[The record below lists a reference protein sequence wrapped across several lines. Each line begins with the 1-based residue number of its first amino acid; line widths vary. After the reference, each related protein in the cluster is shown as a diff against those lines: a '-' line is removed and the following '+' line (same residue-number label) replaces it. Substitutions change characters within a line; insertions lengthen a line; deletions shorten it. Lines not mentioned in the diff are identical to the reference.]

1 MIMRASAAVLSAV
14 LLAALVSCT
23 AQAPRAA
30 KLDQVPPPDA
40 QQAADSSYDWHAL
53 LIAPFGSSL
62 KDIPLTLHEVLLFR
76 DEAHG
81 TTAADDAE
89 CYGADVAAPRFIGR
103 TPDEYL
109 LCFTRDRLSRIQ
121 ASVRLAPEQ
130 AVEVFTAACAIW
142 LKNAASAP
150 GAAPTPAPT
159 PPPAAEVQS
168 GGACEGR
175 DGAIH
180 FGGRFEEEAVLSI
193 TLDSVPEP

>member
-1 MIMRASAAVLSAV
+1 MIMRASATVLSAV

-30 KLDQVPPPDA
+30 KLDRTAPPDA

-89 CYGADVAAPRFIGR
+89 CYGADVAAPRFVGR

-109 LCFTRDRLSRIQ
+109 LCFKRDRLSRIQ

-130 AVEVFTAACAIW
+130 SVEVFTAACAIW
-142 LKNAASAP
+142 LKNAASA
-150 GAAPTPAPT
+150 
-159 PPPAAEVQS
+159 QS
-168 GGACEGR
+168 GGACEGRDGACEGR

-180 FGGRFEEEAVLSI
+180 FGGRLEEEAVLSI